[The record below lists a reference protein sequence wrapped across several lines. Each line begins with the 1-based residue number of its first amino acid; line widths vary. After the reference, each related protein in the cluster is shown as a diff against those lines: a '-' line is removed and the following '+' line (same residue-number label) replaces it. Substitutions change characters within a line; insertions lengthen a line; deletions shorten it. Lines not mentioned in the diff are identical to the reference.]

1 MLQSKALIPDNT
13 PYPLLFIL
21 LNILYYIIRPKIN
34 TSLWLYV
41 SYLLQYWK
49 SYYDI
54 YEVNI
59 LSCTM
64 LTTYL
69 YEVNIVS
76 AGS

>member
-21 LNILYYIIRPKIN
+21 LNILYCVIRPKIN
-34 TSLWLYV
+34 ISLWLYV
-41 SYLLQYWK
+41 SYLL
-49 SYYDI
+49 YYDI